1 MGIGFYICLTIFILI
16 CIMLVGIILIQSS
29 KSGMGAGIAG
39 NTALNSAF
47 GSVEA
52 DKMLVKITT
61 GLAVLYMILA
71 IVLTYVLPGGSVS
84 T

>member
-1 MGIGFYICLTIFILI
+1 MGIVFYICLTVFILI
-16 CIMLVGIILIQSS
+16 CVMLIGIILIQSS

-52 DKMLVKITT
+52 DKVLVKITSV
-61 GLAVLYMILA
+61 LAVLYMVLS
-71 IVLTYVLPGGSVS
+71 IVIGYVL
-84 T
+84 

>member
-1 MGIGFYICLTIFILI
+1 MGIGFYICLTVFILI
-16 CIMLVGIILIQSS
+16 CLMLIGIILIQSS

-61 GLAVLYMILA
+61 GLAVLYMVLA
-71 IVLTYVLPGGSVS
+71 IVLTYVLPGGSIS
-84 T
+84 

>member
-1 MGIGFYICLTIFILI
+1 MGFYICLAVFVLI

-29 KSGMGAGIAG
+29 KSGMGAGMAG

-52 DKMLVKITT
+52 DKMLVRITV
-61 GLAVLYMILA
+61 GLAVLYMALAIILA
-71 IVLTYVLPGGSVS
+71 NLI
-84 T
+84 

>member
-1 MGIGFYICLTIFILI
+1 MGIVFYICLTVFILI
-16 CIMLVGIILIQSS
+16 CVMLIGIILIQSS

-52 DKMLVKITT
+52 DKMLIKITT
-61 GLAVLYMILA
+61 GLAILYMALA
-71 IVLTYVLPGGSVS
+71 IALSYVLPG
-84 T
+84 

>member
-1 MGIGFYICLTIFILI
+1 MGIVFYICLTVFILI
-16 CIMLVGIILIQSS
+16 CVMLIGIILIQSS

-52 DKMLVKITT
+52 DKMLIKITT
-61 GLAVLYMILA
+61 GLAILYMALA
-71 IVLTYVLPGGSVS
+71 IVLSYVLPG
-84 T
+84 

>member
-1 MGIGFYICLTIFILI
+1 MGIGFYVCLTIFILI
-16 CIMLVGIILIQSS
+16 CIMLIGIILIQSS

-52 DKMLVKITT
+52 DKMLIKITT
-61 GLAVLYMILA
+61 GLAVIYMVLA
-71 IVLTYVLPGGSVS
+71 IILTYVLPGGSVN
-84 T
+84 